1 MFEVRSGHAPD
12 AARAAKSNP
21 STKDKSMTPAFN
33 PIEYSSEL
41 EAAGVEKAQAA
52 VHAKALS
59 TVLADVVYT
68 HDLVKLEG
76 NLRKEIQHS
85 EEKLTA
91 RIESVRTDL
100 GARIDIVQTS
110 LNAKIDSVRSSLDIV
125 RIELDTAR
133 KESNAR
139 FMEVDVK
146 FMEVNTNVDR
156 LRMETASQF
165 VETNSKFYSLNV
177 EMVIHRWALGILMA
191 MSATTLALVVKPL
204 LA

>member
-1 MFEVRSGHAPD
+1 
-12 AARAAKSNP
+12 
-21 STKDKSMTPAFN
+21 MTPAFN
-33 PIEYSSEL
+33 PIDYSTEL

-85 EEKLTA
+85 EEKLSA
-91 RIESVRTDL
+91 RIESVRTGL
-100 GARIDIVQTS
+100 GARIDVVQ
-110 LNAKIDSVRSSLDIV
+110 ASLDSKISAV
-125 RIELDTAR
+125 QGEIKVAKAET
-133 KESNAR
+133 NAR
-139 FMEVDVK
+139 FA
-146 FMEVNTNVDR
+146 EVNTNIDR
-156 LRMETASQF
+156 LRTETVSQF
-165 VETNSKFYSLNV
+165 AEANSKFYSLNV

-191 MSATTLALVVKPL
+191 MSATTLGLVVRPL

>member
-1 MFEVRSGHAPD
+1 
-12 AARAAKSNP
+12 
-21 STKDKSMTPAFN
+21 MTPACN
-33 PIEYSSEL
+33 PIEYATEL
-41 EAAGVEKAQAA
+41 EAAGVEKGQAA

-59 TVLADVVYT
+59 TVLADVAYT

-100 GARIDIVQTS
+100 GARIEEVQTS
-110 LNAKIDSVRSSLDIV
+110 LDSKIDSVRTELKVV
-125 RIELDTAR
+125 RTETNGKFFKVNSNIE
-133 KESNAR
+133 
-139 FMEVDVK
+139 
-146 FMEVNTNVDR
+146 R
-156 LRMETASQF
+156 LRMETTSQF

-191 MSATTLALVVKPL
+191 ISATTLALVVKPL